1 MSDNLMNEDIK
12 SALEYYDSYQ
22 QKVNEIIDKT
32 YYIKKQDNKN
42 ITDEIFFY
50 DKNKKLIYKSA
61 YEIIAV
67 YMPSVNTWKWA
78 WSLPT
83 AKKKS
88 TFFSRKILEYAFNLD
103 EEKEFLLRSTLINS
117 KIKIDN
123 NLQLDIYLSLTAK
136 LSKKPFIL
144 KTYNAPV
151 ELDGDGY
158 FPFKKINEDPNNKNY
173 MIFYLIILDF

>member
-12 SALEYYDSYQ
+12 SALEYYDSNQ
-22 QKVNEIIDKT
+22 EKVNEIINKT
-32 YYIKKQDNKN
+32 AYLKKQDNQN

-61 YEIIAV
+61 FELIAV
-67 YMPSVNTWKWA
+67 YMPSMSTWKWA

-144 KTYNAPV
+144 KTFNAPI
-151 ELDGDGY
+151 ELDDGY
-158 FPFKKINEDPNNKNY
+158 FPFKEINEDPNNENY
-173 MIFYLIILDF
+173 MIYYLLILDF

>member
-12 SALEYYDSYQ
+12 NALEYYDSNQ
-22 QKVNEIIDKT
+22 PSVNEIINKT
-32 YYIKKQDNKN
+32 VYLKKQDNQN

-50 DKNKKLIYKSA
+50 DKNKKIIYKSA
-61 YEIIAV
+61 FELIAV
-67 YMPSVNTWKWA
+67 YMPSISTWKWA

-103 EEKEFLLRSTLINS
+103 EDKEFLLRSTLINS

-144 KTYNAPV
+144 KTFNAPIYPDD
-151 ELDGDGY
+151 DG
-158 FPFKKINEDPNNKNY
+158 FLPFKEINEDPNNENY
-173 MIFYLIILDF
+173 MIYYLLILDF

>member
-12 SALEYYDSYQ
+12 SALEYYDSNQ
-22 QKVNEIIDKT
+22 PSVNEIINKT
-32 YYIKKQDNKN
+32 AYLKKQDNQN

-61 YEIIAV
+61 YELIAV
-67 YMPSVNTWKWA
+67 YMPSMSTWKWA

-144 KTYNAPV
+144 KTFNAPI
-151 ELDGDGY
+151 ELDDGY
-158 FPFKKINEDPNNKNY
+158 FPFKEINEDPNNENY
-173 MIFYLIILDF
+173 MIYYLLILDF

>member
-12 SALEYYDSYQ
+12 SALEYYDSNQ
-22 QKVNEIIDKT
+22 GKVNEIINNT
-32 YYIKKQDNKN
+32 VYLKKQDNQN

-61 YEIIAV
+61 YELIAV
-67 YMPSVNTWKWA
+67 YMPSMSTWKWA

-117 KIKIDN
+117 KIQIDN

-144 KTYNAPV
+144 KTFNAPIQ
-151 ELDGDGY
+151 LDDDGY
-158 FPFKKINEDPNNKNY
+158 FPFKEINEDPNNENY
-173 MIFYLIILDF
+173 MIYYLLILDF